1 MSRCSSRK
9 PFIVLL
15 ESRIKQFIYTMLVAS
30 CSLTIGMCLEW
41 TWCTR
46 SIEMYQIFR
55 LKDLF
60 FLGAITSAGPAAIVG
75 SLVGLKA
82 ILVIGMIFTF
92 CGSVIILYSMG
103 ALMILYIGRIL
114 QGFGAGI
121 VCVIV
126 PNYAAEISDPKIR
139 NLLTGFHYIQFLIGM
154 IFSRIINEFYNY
166 SNINMGIVVM
176 VVVNLLVLLAVNDP
190 PYYRMKFYENWT
202 SVYNLDYNLQIQ
214 DSFHTKVLNNNY
226 YKIFESE
233 DNYYLFLF
241 FTKKRF
247 RRPLLI
253 NVCLISIQ
261 QFSGQFFL
269 TYKLQC
275 LHGIP
280 TMSET
285 IPTETEI
292 LLLQIITSIIC
303 LCIFGVSEKKNLL
316 IISGFGMAITL
327 LLMNAAYHIEIIDKD
342 ELWLPSL
349 ILIYVIFYSIGYGPV
364 PWILMPEICP
374 RSSRLWTS
382 AVTVS
387 LYAFLSL
394 VNNQLFYENIR
405 LIYEM
410 EMFTLI
416 SAIGAYFVYLYVPKI
431 KNCVLT

>member
-1 MSRCSSRK
+1 MSRCLSRK

-15 ESRIKQFIYTMLVAS
+15 ESRIRQFIYTLIVAS

-41 TWCTR
+41 TWCTT
-46 SIEMYQIFR
+46 SIEMYQTLR
-55 LKDLF
+55 LKDLL
-60 FLGAITSAGPAAIVG
+60 FLGAITSAGPAAIVA

-82 ILVIGMIFTF
+82 VLVIGMLFTL
-92 CGSVIILYSMG
+92 CGSVIIVYSMG
-103 ALMILYIGRIL
+103 ILMVLYIGRIL

-126 PNYAAEISDPKIR
+126 PNYAAEIADPKIR
-139 NLLTGFHYIQFLIGM
+139 SLLIGFHYIHMLIGM
-154 IFSRIINEFYNY
+154 IFSHVINEFYNY
-166 SNINMGIVVM
+166 SNVNMGIVAM
-176 VVVNLLVLLAVNDP
+176 VVVNLLALLAVDDP
-190 PYYRMKFYENWT
+190 PYYRMKFYEKWT

-214 DSFHTKVLNNNY
+214 DNYNSKLLNNNY
-226 YKIFESE
+226 YKIFEND
-233 DNYYLFLF
+233 DNQYLFLF

-275 LHGIP
+275 FHGIF

-285 IPTETEI
+285 IPFVIEI
-292 LLLQIITSIIC
+292 LLLQLITSIIC
-303 LCIFGVSEKKNLL
+303 LLIVGVSEKKNLL

-327 LLMNAAYHIEIIDKD
+327 LLMNAAYHIETIDKD

-349 ILIYVIFYSIGYGPV
+349 ILIYIIFYSIGYGPV

-382 AVTVS
+382 GVTVS

-394 VNNQLFYENIR
+394 VNNQSFYEIIR

-410 EMFTLI
+410 DIFTFI

-431 KNCVLT
+431 KDCILT